1 MGIYGDTAIEVVKH
15 YIRGQDLEESWLRQI
30 TFFTTSE
37 VSREKGCPRSAFLG
51 LCEDGW
57 VKGIKRGNY
66 ILRRRK
72 YPNNKD
78 YAVEGAKI
86 VLANPSK
93 EYLASQLWAEV
104 KRALLGGAENHNQ
117 QMTVVIALMNN
128 DLLQYPPLTE

>member
-1 MGIYGDTAIEVVKH
+1 MAKNNYAEIA
-15 YIRGQDLEESWLRQI
+15 
-30 TFFTTSE
+30 
-37 VSREKGCPRSAFLG
+37 VSVAKYFAGVNNPELAKKWDQSLDGNGKSCPRITFLG

-86 VLANPSK
+86 VLANPNK
-93 EYLASQLWAEV
+93 QYLASKLWTEV
-104 KRALLGGAENHNQ
+104 KRALPDGAENHNQ